1 MDLPRNYSSHFTLI
15 HKNCIADLNLSGKL
29 RDSKFAIPLINQT
42 KELLNVSRSKL
53 KATKIL
59 EQVHLKLTARDIDL
73 WNLPAFFKSYFKRFA
88 ICNLHLK
95 LLDNC
100 RKLFKYMIAK
110 EDKSFLKCNYNYK
123 YYSLYSIK
131 W

>member
-73 WNLPAFFKSYFKRFA
+73 
-88 ICNLHLK
+88 
-95 LLDNC
+95 
-100 RKLFKYMIAK
+100 
-110 EDKSFLKCNYNYK
+110 
-123 YYSLYSIK
+123 
-131 W
+131 